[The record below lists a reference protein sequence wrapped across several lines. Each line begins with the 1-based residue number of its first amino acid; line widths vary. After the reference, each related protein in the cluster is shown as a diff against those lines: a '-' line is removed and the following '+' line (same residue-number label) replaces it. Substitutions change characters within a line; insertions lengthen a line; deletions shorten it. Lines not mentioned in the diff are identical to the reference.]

1 MLEGRCDHPFLG
13 WHCWVRRLHWG
24 AHGSCWVEITD
35 RWNHSG
41 RVSREKGRERR
52 QKRRD
57 NQHRGRKRSWET
69 ALELKSLRIT
79 QSDGSF
85 QKPHDYVLSLKALLH
100 PAFPGKG
107 QVWRVSDTYTC
118 WKDVTVLIL
127 SQEHNRVC
135 FNSSFCRG
143 SFYPSETSWRRGGPF
158 PKTVLF
164 LFFKTKEGT
173 GSAPRNSGCA
183 RSTSHFTLWSGDIN
197 IITSRGC

>member
-1 MLEGRCDHPFLG
+1 MKPLRASQQGERKRETTEAERQPGQGQEEELG
-13 WHCWVRRLHWG
+13 DSAG
-24 AHGSCWVEITD
+24 TQESQD
-35 RWNHSG
+35 HSG
-41 RVSREKGRERR
+41 WRIVPKTTWLRVIFKGTASPCL
-52 QKRRD
+52 
-57 NQHRGRKRSWET
+57 SWERT
-69 ALELKSLRIT
+69 T
-79 QSDGSF
+79 
-85 QKPHDYVLSLKALLH
+85 
-100 PAFPGKG
+100 
-107 QVWRVSDTYTC
+107 VWRVSDTYTC